1 MLRANSDSDFS
12 FFCCFLVIFVDIVF
26 RFGIVV
32 MDPEFSDDQLDYY
45 ELEAKDFCL
54 VNGIHIWLQ
63 TTRQSIDLYIFAD
76 TCLTTK

>member
-1 MLRANSDSDFS
+1 
-12 FFCCFLVIFVDIVF
+12 
-26 RFGIVV
+26 